1 MRKVLSILVVSL
13 LYLSGLSLPG
23 YATAAKVIND
33 IGDPLQLTLNAG
45 KLISL
50 DRAAASVF
58 VGNPDL
64 ADVHVQSP
72 TIIYIFAKKPGRTNL
87 FALDAKGKVLL
98 NSPVDIKHDVRGLED
113 ALKNLDPSLNLRA
126 ESLQEGIVLT
136 GRAPTANVSEDARR
150 ITSLYVDEGKIFN
163 RIVVEG
169 ATQINL
175 RVQIAEV
182 ARSVTKQLGV
192 NWENF
197 LNIDN
202 FAVGL
207 GTGRDILDG
216 TGVIPRTGTQSIGF
230 LGFDDG
236 QTSINSAIDALEEE
250 GLVTVLAEPNLTALS
265 GESASFLA
273 GGEFPIPVPQEDG
286 AITIEYKEFGVSLDF
301 TPNIVGNNRINLK
314 VKPEVSQLS
323 SASAINVGG
332 TFIQSLITR
341 RAETTVEL
349 ASGQSFVLGG
359 LLNADTDNNIAKTPL
374 LGDLPIIGAL
384 FRSTSFQKN
393 ETELVIIVT
402 PYLVKPVNSR
412 IAMPTDGYVPPNNAD
427 LYRDGNNFRP
437 TIKEDAEK
445 APSSD
450 KSATAEKPVKLVGP
464 AGFIME

>member
-1 MRKVLSILVVSL
+1 MRKFLFALALGMFSFTGI
-13 LYLSGLSLPG
+13 SGPG
-23 YATAAKVIND
+23 YVSAAQVIND

-50 DRAAASVF
+50 DRPATSVF
-58 VGNPDL
+58 VGNPEL

-72 TIIYIFAKKPGRTNL
+72 TIIYVFAKKTGRTNL
-87 FALDAKGKVLL
+87 FALDGKGKVLL
-98 NSPVDIKHDVRGLED
+98 NSPVDIKHDVKGLEA

-126 ESLQEGIVLT
+126 ESLQKGIILT
-136 GRAPTANVSEDARR
+136 GRVPAANIAEDARR
-150 ITSLYVDEGKIFN
+150 ITSLYVSESNIFN
-163 RIVVEG
+163 RIIVEG
-169 ATQINL
+169 SMQVNL

-197 LNIDN
+197 LNVNN
-202 FAVGL
+202 FAFGL
-207 GTGRDILDG
+207 AAGRDFIDG
-216 TGVIPRTGTQSIGF
+216 SGAIPRSGDLSNAF
-230 LGFDDG
+230 LGFNDG

-265 GESASFLA
+265 GESATFLA
-273 GGEFPIPVPQEDG
+273 GGEFPIPVPQDDG
-286 AITIEYKEFGVSLDF
+286 AIGIEYRDFGVSLAF
-301 TPNIVGNNRINLK
+301 TPNVVGNNRINLR
-314 VKPEVSQLS
+314 VTPEVSQLS
-323 SASAINVGG
+323 SASAINVNGI
-332 TFIQSLITR
+332 FIQSLTTR
-341 RAETTVEL
+341 RADTTVEL

-359 LLNADTDNNIAKTPL
+359 LLSNDTDNNISKTPL

-412 IAMPTDGYVPPNNAD
+412 IAMPTDGFVPPNNAD
-427 LYRDGNNFRP
+427 LYKDGNNFRP
-437 TIKEDAEK
+437 TIKEDEET
-445 APSSD
+445 PTSPE